1 MDVALRLVLV
11 VLLVAGNAFFV
22 IAEYALVTARR
33 SRLEQLAT
41 AGTHGAGT
49 ALRLMDDPVRII
61 STVQI
66 GITALGILL
75 GAVGEPVV
83 TDILGDAVPAWLSF
97 LLGFAVVTYLSVAF
111 GELVPKALALHAA
124 ERVAVVVARPI
135 DLIGRA
141 LAPAVWVLQA
151 SARLVLR

>member
-33 SRLEQLAT
+33 SRLEELAL
-41 AGTHGAGT
+41 AGGRGAGT
-49 ALRLMDDPVRII
+49 ALRLMDDPVRVI

-75 GAVGEPVV
+75 GAVGE
-83 TDILGDAVPAWLSF
+83 
-97 LLGFAVVTYLSVAF
+97 
-111 GELVPKALALHAA
+111 
-124 ERVAVVVARPI
+124 
-135 DLIGRA
+135 RA
-141 LAPAVWVLQA
+141 LRGVFEPVMATAGGLLPALPVL
-151 SARLVLR
+151 